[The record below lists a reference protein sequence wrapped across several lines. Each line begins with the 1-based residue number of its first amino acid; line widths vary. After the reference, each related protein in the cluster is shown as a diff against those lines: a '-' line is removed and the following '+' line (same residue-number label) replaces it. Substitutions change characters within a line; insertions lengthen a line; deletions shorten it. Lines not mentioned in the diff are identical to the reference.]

1 MGWTYDEVLA
11 LPAHVYALLVDELI
25 READAAATRD

>member
-11 LPAHVYALLVDELI
+11 LPAHVYALLVEELI
-25 READAAATRD
+25 REDAAAANRD